1 MGINKNITFLK
12 QQAKG
17 LLLGNYRKAISLLL
31 ASNLMISTLTLLVGG
46 SAGLSV
52 ISLTIDYLV
61 SFILTLLGCIL
72 QVGQYSF
79 YLKLVCRQE
88 TQFKNLFEGFY
99 LYPDKTLLSQFLI
112 HLFTLLCLTP
122 GLVLFILSYFSFIEI
137 SGIIILCILVIGAIL
152 SLLIKLSFS
161 QCYFLLLDFPKLSA
175 LELMKRSRELMKG
188 HKKRLFLLYLSFLPM
203 TILCLFSFGIGF
215 LFVTPYRFMTETLF
229 YLDLVQNQ

>member
-1 MGINKNITFLK
+1 MGINKNITSLK
-12 QQAKG
+12 QQARG

-137 SGIIILCILVIGAIL
+137 SGMIILCILVIGAIL

>member
-1 MGINKNITFLK
+1 MGINKNITSLK
-12 QQAKG
+12 QQARG
-17 LLLGNYRKAISLLL
+17 LLLGNYGKAISLLL

-112 HLFTLLCLTP
+112 HLFTLLCLAP

-137 SGIIILCILVIGAIL
+137 SGIIILCILVIGAVL
-152 SLLIKLSFS
+152 SFWIKLSFS

-175 LELMKRSRELMKG
+175 LQLMKRSRELMKG

>member
-112 HLFTLLCLTP
+112 HLFTLL
-122 GLVLFILSYFSFIEI
+122 Y
-137 SGIIILCILVIGAIL
+137 
-152 SLLIKLSFS
+152 
-161 QCYFLLLDFPKLSA
+161 
-175 LELMKRSRELMKG
+175 
-188 HKKRLFLLYLSFLPM
+188 H
-203 TILCLFSFGIGF
+203 
-215 LFVTPYRFMTETLF
+215 
-229 YLDLVQNQ
+229 

>member
-1 MGINKNITFLK
+1 MGINKNITSLK
-12 QQAKG
+12 QQARG

>member
-1 MGINKNITFLK
+1 MGINKSITSLK
-12 QQAKG
+12 QQARG

-31 ASNLMISTLTLLVGG
+31 ASNLMISTLTLLIGG
-46 SAGLSV
+46 SAGFSV

-122 GLVLFILSYFSFIEI
+122 GLVLFIFSYFSFIEI
-137 SGIIILCILVIGAIL
+137 SGIIILCILVIGAVL
-152 SLLIKLSFS
+152 SLWIKLSFS

-215 LFVTPYRFMTETLF
+215 LFVTPYRFMTETFF

>member
-1 MGINKNITFLK
+1 MGINKNITSLK
-12 QQAKG
+12 QQARG

-31 ASNLMISTLTLLVGG
+31 ASNLIISTLTLLVGG

-137 SGIIILCILVIGAIL
+137 SGIIILCILVIGAVL
-152 SLLIKLSFS
+152 SFWIKLSFS

-175 LELMKRSRELMKG
+175 LQLMKRSRELMKG

>member
-1 MGINKNITFLK
+1 MGINKNITSLK
-12 QQAKG
+12 QQARG

-72 QVGQYSF
+72 QMGQYSF

-137 SGIIILCILVIGAIL
+137 SGIIILCILVIGAVL